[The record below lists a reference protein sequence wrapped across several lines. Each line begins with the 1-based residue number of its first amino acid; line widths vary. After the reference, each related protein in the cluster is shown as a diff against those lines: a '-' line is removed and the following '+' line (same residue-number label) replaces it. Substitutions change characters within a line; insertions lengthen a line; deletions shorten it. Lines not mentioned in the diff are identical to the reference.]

1 MDRKRD
7 KLKITEWAAED
18 RPREKMMLHGIR
30 SLSNAELIAILIGS
44 GNVDETAV
52 ELSQRILNAA
62 GNSLNRLGKYGIDD
76 FVKPFKGIGEAKAIT
91 IMAALEIG
99 RRRRDEEL
107 PKRPAITHS
116 ADVYSLMGGQM
127 IDLPHEEFWVL
138 LLNRANRVID
148 TLRVSQ
154 GGTAAT
160 VVDVKLIMRAALQ
173 QLGSALILC
182 HNHPSNNLAPS
193 GADDK
198 VTSKIKAAASL
209 FDIAVLDHII
219 VGEEGYFSYAD
230 EGRM

>member
-1 MDRKRD
+1 MDRKRE
-7 KLKITEWAAED
+7 KLTITEWAVED

-30 SLSNAELIAILIGS
+30 ALSNAELIAILIGS

-52 ELSQRILNAA
+52 ELSQRILNSA

-107 PKRPAITHS
+107 PQRPVINHS
-116 ADVYSLMGGQM
+116 ADVYNLLRGQM

-138 LLNRANRVID
+138 LLNRGNRVID

-173 QLGSALILC
+173 QLASALILC
-182 HNHPSNNLAPS
+182 HNHPSNNLLPS

-198 VTSKIKAAASL
+198 VTGKIKSAAAL

-219 VGEEGYFSYAD
+219 VGEEDYYSYAD
-230 EGRM
+230 EGRL

>member
-7 KLKITEWAAED
+7 KLKITDWAAED

-116 ADVYSLMGGQM
+116 ADVYNLMRGQM

-148 TLRVSQ
+148 ILRVSQ

-160 VVDVKLIMRAALQ
+160 VVDVKLIMRSALQ
-173 QLGSALILC
+173 QLASALILC
-182 HNHPSNNLAPS
+182 HNHPSNNLTPS
-193 GADDK
+193 MADDK
-198 VTSKIKAAASL
+198 VTAKIKAAAAL
-209 FDIAVLDHII
+209 FDMAVLDHII

-230 EGRM
+230 EGRL

>member
-107 PKRPAITHS
+107 PRRPAITHS
-116 ADVYSLMGGQM
+116 ADVYSLMRGQM

-173 QLGSALILC
+173 QLASALILC
-182 HNHPSNNLAPS
+182 HNHPSNNLTPS
-193 GADDK
+193 VADDK
-198 VTSKIKAAASL
+198 VTAKIMAAAAL
-209 FDIAVLDHII
+209 FDMAVLDHII

>member
-7 KLKITEWAAED
+7 KLKITDWAAED

-116 ADVYSLMGGQM
+116 ADVYNLMRGQM

-160 VVDVKLIMRAALQ
+160 VVDVKLIMRSALQ
-173 QLGSALILC
+173 QLASALILC
-182 HNHPSNNLAPS
+182 HNHPSNNLTPS
-193 GADDK
+193 VADDK
-198 VTSKIKAAASL
+198 VTAKIKAAAAL
-209 FDIAVLDHII
+209 FDMAVLDHII

-230 EGRM
+230 EGRL

>member
-1 MDRKRD
+1 MGSSRE
-7 KLKITEWAAED
+7 KLRITEWALED
-18 RPREKMMLHGIR
+18 RPREKMMQHGIR

-62 GNSLNRLGKYGIDD
+62 GNSLNNLGKYGIDD

-107 PKRPAITHS
+107 PKRPAINSS
-116 ADVYSLMGGQM
+116 ADVYNLLRGQM
-127 IDLPHEEFWVL
+127 IDLPHEEFWML

-148 TLRVSQ
+148 TIKVSQ
-154 GGTAAT
+154 GGTSAT
-160 VVDVKLIMRAALQ
+160 VVDVKLVMLSALQ
-173 QLGSALILC
+173 QLASAIVLC
-182 HNHPSNNLAPS
+182 HNHPSNNLRPS

-198 VTSKIKAAASL
+198 VTEKIRSAAAL

-219 VGEEGYFSYAD
+219 VGEDSYFSYAD
-230 EGRM
+230 EGRL

>member
-116 ADVYSLMGGQM
+116 ADVYSLMRG
-127 IDLPHEEFWVL
+127 
-138 LLNRANRVID
+138 
-148 TLRVSQ
+148 
-154 GGTAAT
+154 
-160 VVDVKLIMRAALQ
+160 K
-173 QLGSALILC
+173 
-182 HNHPSNNLAPS
+182 
-193 GADDK
+193 
-198 VTSKIKAAASL
+198 
-209 FDIAVLDHII
+209 
-219 VGEEGYFSYAD
+219 
-230 EGRM
+230 

>member
-7 KLKITEWAAED
+7 KLKITEWAVED

-107 PKRPAITHS
+107 PRRPAITHS
-116 ADVYSLMGGQM
+116 ADVYSLMRGQM

-154 GGTAAT
+154 GGTSAT
-160 VVDVKLIMRAALQ
+160 VVDVKLIMRSALQ
-173 QLGSALILC
+173 QLASALILC
-182 HNHPSNNLAPS
+182 HNHPSNNLTPS
-193 GADDK
+193 AADDK
-198 VTSKIKAAASL
+198 VTAKIKAAAAL
-209 FDIAVLDHII
+209 FDMAVLDHII

>member
-107 PKRPAITHS
+107 PRRPAITHS
-116 ADVYSLMGGQM
+116 ADVYSLMRGQM

-160 VVDVKLIMRAALQ
+160 VVDVKLIMRSALQ
-173 QLGSALILC
+173 QLASALILC
-182 HNHPSNNLAPS
+182 HNHPSNNLTPS
-193 GADDK
+193 AADDK
-198 VTSKIKAAASL
+198 VTAKIKAAAAL

-230 EGRM
+230 EGRL